1 MSYILNVLNKKS
13 IQVIAFL
20 LFLILSTVAS
30 LNLFAS
36 YFLNK
41 GANGDEYYRENIYTF
56 SNIDFEKITYIPAQ
70 LYILLASFFNIFI
83 DNTLV
88 APRVIS
94 LFMLLLILCYFIYKI
109 VKLDG
114 SRFDK
119 IQYFLIIFFILCI
132 SRQPFIG
139 TSDFMSYVL
148 LIPFII
154 ELNEYFFN
162 DKKMTNIKVISL
174 AFLLAASV
182 FTRPTVIIIII
193 SYTIS
198 LLFILRFNILKSKK
212 VFLIPLASL
221 FFVALFNF
229 GPLKTEKKIILDVK
243 EVPKELGTNWLER
256 NYLMAKF
263 WDEGVYPTT
272 KWVTI
277 KEAVQYKKDNP
288 DAYIP
293 NSNIDLLINEPFLYF
308 KQMVRMF
315 ASANYT
321 MLLYTNF
328 LYLFAIYLLG
338 VKFFPKSYNSTNYS
352 ITYLDKNTITVYLL
366 SFYLS
371 IIGFSFLA
379 FKLFEFR
386 WIIPIMI
393 VIVWEILRLFSKI
406 GGKQI
411 NIYRTIFYL
420 FFILF
425 IIKGY
430 KIFLI

>member
-1 MSYILNVLNKKS
+1 MSYILNLLNKKR
-13 IQVIAFL
+13 IQVIAFS
-20 LFLILSTVAS
+20 LFVILSTVAS

-70 LYILLASFFNIFI
+70 LYILLASFFNIFL

-88 APRVIS
+88 APRVVS

-109 VKLDG
+109 VKLNG

-154 ELNEYFFN
+154 ELNECFFN

-182 FTRPTVIIIII
+182 FTRPTVVIIII

-198 LLFILRFNILKSKK
+198 LLFILRLNILKSKK

-221 FFVALFNF
+221 FFVSLFNF
-229 GPLKTEKKIILDVK
+229 GPLKNENKIILDIK
-243 EVPKELGTNWLER
+243 EVPNKLGTNWLER

-263 WDEGVYPTT
+263 WDEGKFPTT
-272 KWVTI
+272 RWVTI
-277 KEAVQYKKDNP
+277 EEAVEYKKENP
-288 DAYIP
+288 NAYMP
-293 NSNIDLLINEPFLYF
+293 SSNIDLLINEPFLYF

-315 ASANYT
+315 VSANYT

-328 LYLFAIYLLG
+328 LYLFAIYILG
-338 VKFFPKSYNSTNYS
+338 AKFFPKYNNYNT
-352 ITYLDKNTITVYLL
+352 TYLDKNIITVYLL

-371 IIGFSFLA
+371 VIGFSFLA
-379 FKLFEFR
+379 VKLFEFR
-386 WIIPIMI
+386 WVIPIMI
-393 VIVWEILRLFSKI
+393 VIVWEILRLFSKA
-406 GGKQI
+406 GSKQI